1 MKLIEMN
8 VKDMVNTLGTL
19 TDQIRSLEM
28 AADIAS
34 AVKEEVPI
42 TMTCKQ
48 CKGVIESLEQF
59 RDILA
64 DRADSTMIYF

>member
-42 TMTCKQ
+42 TMTYKQ

-59 RDILA
+59 RISSQTV
-64 DRADSTMIYF
+64 RTRQ

>member
-1 MKLIEMN
+1 MIEMN
-8 VKDMVNTLGTL
+8 VKDLVNRLGAL

-28 AADIAS
+28 AADIAT
-34 AVKEEVPI
+34 AVTKDVPI
-42 TMTCKQ
+42 TMTYKQ

-64 DRADSTMIYF
+64 DRADTTMIYF

>member
-42 TMTCKQ
+42 TMTHKQ